1 MKKFSL
7 VALFALAVFGVA
19 FAATTGTVGLQGSV
33 ADQFSLTL
41 PGNFT
46 GVMDDGVGALNN
58 WGIGDVKVISNFK
71 NWTITVASANAG
83 YLVHSVDGNE
93 KVAYTFSLG
102 SLVSAQGL
110 AIEWTSAAQAR
121 TEKCGNTY
129 ALGVS
134 FTAGAT
140 SFWQAGTYNDT
151 LTITIA
157 KP

>member
-19 FAATTGTVGLQGSV
+19 FAATTGTVGVTGTV

-41 PGNFT
+41 PTAFSSA
-46 GVMDDGVGALNN
+46 MDDGASAANN
-58 WGIGDVKVISNFK
+58 WSIGDVTVVSNFK
-71 NWTITVASANAG
+71 NWTISVASANNG
-83 YLVHSVDGNE
+83 DLVHSVDATE

-102 SLVSAQGL
+102 TLVSAQGL
-110 AIEWTSAAQAR
+110 TTAWTSAAQAR
-121 TEKCGNTY
+121 TAKAGNTY
-129 ALGVS
+129 ALGIS